1 MNKKQNHF
9 KRFFGDYLWPQGNMK
24 IKLLVLSSLV
34 LLILTKVFSAGVPYG
49 YKLLVDRLN
58 ISPISIN
65 IVYLLLISYCLLRLV
80 SSFTETLRDILFV
93 RVNQH
98 ASKAVSLKM
107 FKQLHDLS
115 LRFHLS
121 RQTGGVALALERGK
135 QGASKILSQLL
146 FSLVPVLFE
155 IGFISYILWTLFN
168 IEFALLTLL
177 MAVVYILYTVILVMR
192 RTKLR
197 KELNDSNYDSN
208 FKSIDSLLN
217 YETVKYFGNEMHEF
231 ERYNNSLLR
240 YEKAAIKN
248 QVTFSYLSLGQA
260 LIITT
265 GLFFMMHLA
274 IQGIQEGH
282 MTIGDF
288 VLVNTYLLQ
297 IYQPLNTFGLMYR
310 EIKQALLDMDNM
322 FDILDVDKEITDE
335 SSAKTLEVNDG
346 NLFFDNVSF
355 SYDKVRPVLKNISF
369 VIPASKRLAIVGH
382 TGSGKSTISRLLFR
396 FYDCSEGEIRI
407 DGQDIKK
414 VTQRSLRKCL
424 GIVPQDT
431 VLFNDTIYYNIAYG
445 NPSASEEKI
454 FHAAKMA
461 KIHDFIISLPDSYN
475 SQVGERGLKL
485 SGGEKQRIAIARML
499 LKDPAILIFDEAT
512 SALDTK
518 TEQEIQSNLLDVSIG
533 KTTLIIAHRLSTII
547 ECDEIIVLN
556 HGCIIEKGTHEKL
569 LELNGVYA
577 DMWKRQ
583 SGDSL

>member
-9 KRFFGDYLWPQGNMK
+9 KRFFGDYLWPQGNGK
-24 IKLLVLSSLV
+24 IKFLVLSSLV
-34 LLILTKVFSAGVPYG
+34 LLVLTKVFSAGVPYG
-49 YKLLVDRLN
+49 YKLLVDKLN
-58 ISPISIN
+58 ISPTSIN
-65 IVYLLLISYCLLRLV
+65 VIYLLLISYCLLRLV
-80 SSFTETLRDILFV
+80 SSLTETLRDILFV

-107 FKQLHDLS
+107 FAQLHDLS
-115 LRFHLS
+115 LRYHLS

-146 FSLVPVLFE
+146 FSLVPVMFE
-155 IGFISYILWTLFN
+155 ICFISYILWTLFN
-168 IEFALLTLL
+168 SKFALLTIL
-177 MAVVYILYTVILVMR
+177 MASIYIFYTIVLVMR

-217 YETVKYFGNEMHEF
+217 YETVKYFGNEKHEF
-231 ERYNNSLLR
+231 ERYNDSLLR

-248 QVTFSYLSLGQA
+248 QVTFSYLSFGQA
-260 LIITT
+260 LIITA
-265 GLFFMMHLA
+265 GLFLMMHLA
-274 IQGIQEGH
+274 IQGIQAGK

-310 EIKQALLDMDNM
+310 EIKQSLLDMENM
-322 FDILDVDKEITDE
+322 FDILDVDKEIVDDGF
-335 SSAKTLEVNDG
+335 AKNLEVKG
-346 NLFFDNVSF
+346 GFLLFDNVSF
-355 SYDKVRPVLKNISF
+355 SYDQIRPVLKNISF
-369 VIPASKRLAIVGH
+369 VIPAGKRLAIVGH

-396 FYDCSEGEIRI
+396 FYDCSKGEIRI

-414 VTQRSLRKCL
+414 VTQKSLRKCL
-424 GIVPQDT
+424 GIVPQDA

-445 NPSASEEKI
+445 NPFASEEQV

-461 KIHDFIISLPDSYN
+461 RIHDFIISLPDAYN

-512 SALDTK
+512 SALDSK
-518 TEQEIQSNLLDVSIG
+518 TEQEIQNNLLDLSKG

-556 HGCIIEKGTHEKL
+556 QGSIIEKGTHEEL
-569 LELNGVYA
+569 LGLGGIYA
-577 DMWKRQ
+577 DMWKMQ
-583 SGDSL
+583 SGDNL